1 MTLRLSEI
9 VSFLIEENL
18 LSGFELKKDVEI
30 CGFSPIDESRQGT
43 LSWMRSQQLDFDS
56 VKSAAVICSEDLLI
70 QENSSIVFIP
80 VAKPRLS
87 FAKVLTRFASHSHLP
102 GISSS
107 ASVGKNCII
116 GERVFIG
123 ENTVVSSDVSIDCG
137 TIIHSNVSI
146 YSNVKIGKNCII
158 HSGVVIGSDGFGFEK
173 DEDGI
178 LIKIPHIG
186 GVIIGDNVEI
196 GANTCIDRGTLSN
209 TVIGNYVKI
218 DNLCHIA
225 HNVQIG
231 ENSTIIALS
240 MIAGSVKIGKNC
252 WIAPCAAIKEKLV
265 VNDGSLVGLGA
276 VVIRDVVSGDVVA
289 GVPARSIKK

>member
-1 MTLRLSEI
+1 M
-9 VSFLIEENL
+9 
-18 LSGFELKKDVEI
+18 
-30 CGFSPIDESRQGT
+30 
-43 LSWMRSQQLDFDS
+43 
-56 VKSAAVICSEDLLI
+56 
-70 QENSSIVFIP
+70 
-80 VAKPRLS
+80 
-87 FAKVLTRFASHSHLP
+87 
-102 GISSS
+102 
-107 ASVGKNCII
+107 
-116 GERVFIG
+116 
-123 ENTVVSSDVSIDCG
+123 
-137 TIIHSNVSI
+137 
-146 YSNVKIGKNCII
+146 
-158 HSGVVIGSDGFGFEK
+158 
-173 DEDGI
+173 
-178 LIKIPHIG
+178 
-186 GVIIGDNVEI
+186 IIGDNVEI

>member
-1 MTLRLSEI
+1 VTLRLSEI

>member
-1 MTLRLSEI
+1 MKLRLSEI

-18 LSGFELKKDVEI
+18 LSDFELKKDVEI
-30 CGFSPIDESRQGT
+30 FGFSPIDESRQGT

-80 VAKPRLS
+80 VAKPRLA
-87 FAKVLTRFASHSHLP
+87 FTKVLTRFASHSHLP

-107 ASVGKNCII
+107 ASLGKNCNI

-123 ENTVVSSDVSIDCG
+123 ENTVVGSDVSIDCG

-173 DEDGI
+173 DEDGN

-209 TVIGNYVKI
+209 TVIGNNVKI

-276 VVIRDVVSGDVVA
+276 VAIRDVVSGDVVA